1 MPMKHFA
8 RRILRFIQKL
18 LRILI
23 LSLSGLLFLALLTAS
38 VWLFLQGEVGVAFFF
53 ALASLSGGIVVSH
66 MIRPWI
72 PKWELA
78 ASIIFWSWL
87 GLPLVILYCSLYII
101 FINKLGWM
109 IAHVTYDKTE
119 IVDAA
124 RVLLFWPLIFLSL
137 TPEPGKLRFLR
148 VIATMILLIPLLVYG
163 IYSMSYVILKGRY
176 DFFGEA
182 AVNCMLGIWIAWIE
196 LKNWRFKKR
205 QA

>member
-1 MPMKHFA
+1 
-8 RRILRFIQKL
+8 
-18 LRILI
+18 
-23 LSLSGLLFLALLTAS
+23 
-38 VWLFLQGEVGVAFFF
+38 VWLFFQGEVGMAIFL

-66 MIRPWI
+66 MVRPWI
-72 PKWELA
+72 PKWDLA
-78 ASIIFWSWL
+78 ASIIFWSSL

-109 IAHVTYDKTE
+109 IAHVTYDETE

-124 RVLLFWPLIFLSL
+124 RLLLFWPLIFLGSIPQPRML
-137 TPEPGKLRFLR
+137 LEPGKLRFLR
-148 VIATMILLIPLLVYG
+148 VIATIILLIPLLVYG

-196 LKNWRFKKR
+196 LKNWRFKKS